1 MQSSANRR
9 ELASLHPARELPGGL
24 RTWRAR
30 WLGRVHS
37 VWPPLLVLA
46 ALVVLWQ
53 WLVHLLHVDP
63 QVLPPPSLVVKSTW
77 ADRSNLWPAIV
88 MTTKETVFGL
98 LVAIAFAFVVGIAI
112 DWSRITRR
120 SVYPLL
126 VVSQTLPIVALAPM
140 VIIWFGFGILPKIVL
155 VALFT
160 FFAMAVGLVQGL
172 GSSDPD
178 AMNLLRT
185 MRASRLQ
192 LLLRV
197 RLPSAL
203 PQFFTGL
210 KISVTYAF
218 VSAIVAEFVGAV
230 QGLGVYMIASKS
242 AFRSDLVFGAVL
254 VTALLT
260 LALFAIVAILER
272 IVTPWKRPVTR
283 DHRW

>member
-1 MQSSANRR
+1 MKTSADTRPPPTMRPAAESPTGLGAPAERWRR
-9 ELASLHPARELPGGL
+9 RLHG
-24 RTWRAR
+24 
-30 WLGRVHS
+30 
-37 VWPPLLVLA
+37 VWPPLIVLA
-46 ALVVLWQ
+46 ALVGLWQ

-63 QVLPPPSLVVKSTW
+63 EVLPPPSLVIRSTW
-77 ADRSNLWPAIV
+77 HDRANLWPAIV
-88 MTTKETVFGL
+88 MTTKETVLGL
-98 LVAIAFAFVVGIAI
+98 LVAIVLAFVAAIAI

-126 VVSQTLPIVALAPM
+126 VASQTLPIVALAPL
-140 VIIWFGFGILPKIVL
+140 VVIWFGFGLLPKIAL

-172 GSSDPD
+172 ASSDPD

-210 KISVTYAF
+210 KISVTFAF

-230 QGLGVYMIASKS
+230 QGLGVYMTASKS
-242 AFRSDLVFGAVL
+242 AFRTDLVFGAVL

-260 LALFAIVAILER
+260 LGLFGIVAALER
-272 IVTPWKRPVTR
+272 VVMPWKRPVTR

>member
-1 MQSSANRR
+1 V
-9 ELASLHPARELPGGL
+9 G
-24 RTWRAR
+24 
-30 WLGRVHS
+30 
-37 VWPPLLVLA
+37 
-46 ALVVLWQ
+46 LWQ
-53 WLVHLLHVDP
+53 WLVHLLSVDP
-63 QVLPPPSLVVKSTW
+63 QVLPSPSLVISSTW
-77 ADRSNLWPAIV
+77 ADRANLWPAIV
-88 MTTKETVFGL
+88 MTTKETVLGL
-98 LVAIAFAFVVGIAI
+98 LVAIVLAFVAAIAI
-112 DWSRITRR
+112 DWSRLARR

-126 VVSQTLPIVALAPM
+126 VASQTLPIVALAPL
-140 VIIWFGFGILPKIVL
+140 VIIWFGFGLGPKVAL

-172 GSSDPD
+172 ASTDPD

-197 RLPSAL
+197 RLPTAL

-230 QGLGVYMIASKS
+230 QGLGVYMTASKS
-242 AFRSDLVFGAVL
+242 AFRTDLVFGAVL
-254 VTALLT
+254 ATALLT
-260 LALFAIVAILER
+260 LALFGLVAALER
-272 IVTPWKRPVTR
+272 AVMPWKRPATR